1 MEDYES
7 KILHTLL
14 WGFDFKEGM
23 RGVLFISLGPCP
35 SGEGLK
41 PILVTGPLVSRYLV
55 DPASNICLSQRLSH
69 ACLSINNFIL

>member
-1 MEDYES
+1 MLRGVLTQWES

-35 SGEGLK
+35 PGEGLK
-41 PILVTGPLVSRYLV
+41 LTVGDGAFGFEIPG
-55 DPASNICLSQRLSH
+55 
-69 ACLSINNFIL
+69 